1 MARTCRA
8 VATSPSPEGLLNV
21 ARTRGVS
28 WLRAAHSPSRLVVSG
43 VVSTRAIARYSGGTA
58 PDLHRLPELPSA
70 NIDCLGSLRPALLRV
85 KRARE
90 LSLQLGATTAV
101 RGASGV
107 GDLRRAL
114 HLRIELGDL
123 AREALRRTLLRRA
136 CVSRAAPRPGE
147 HDDHRRG
154 DGGDDRHHPHLS
166 RGGRGG

>member
-1 MARTCRA
+1 MTRACRA

-28 WLRAAHSPSRLVVSG
+28 WLRAAYPPSRLVVSG

-70 NIDCLGSLRPALLRV
+70 NIDCSVSLRPPLLHV

-90 LSLQLGATTAV
+90 LSLQLGAATGV
-101 RGASGV
+101 RCASGV
-107 GDLRRAL
+107 GDRRRVL
-114 HLRIELGDL
+114 HFRIELGDL

-136 CVSRAAPRPGE
+136 CVSRPAPRPGE

-154 DGGDDRHHPHLS
+154 DGRDDRHHPHLS
-166 RGGRGG
+166 RRG